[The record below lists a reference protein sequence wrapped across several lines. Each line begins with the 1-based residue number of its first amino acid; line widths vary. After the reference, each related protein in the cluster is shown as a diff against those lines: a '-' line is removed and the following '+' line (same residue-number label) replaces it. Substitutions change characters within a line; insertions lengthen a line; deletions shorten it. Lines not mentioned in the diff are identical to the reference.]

1 MRNIVLICSG
11 GMTTSMLEVR
21 MKAYAKEIGYECDI
35 HAYGLRAAPTVIP
48 SADIVLLGPQ
58 VCYFLKRFETSYP
71 NKLIV
76 CIERK
81 TYGMMDG
88 KGALEF
94 VKAKLHDE

>member
-1 MRNIVLICSG
+1 
-11 GMTTSMLEVR
+11 

-35 HAYGLRAAPTVIP
+35 HAYGLRVASTVIP

-58 VCYFLKRFETSYP
+58 VCYFLQRFRSTYP
-71 NKLIV
+71 DKLIE

-88 KGALEF
+88 KGAIQF
-94 VKAKLHDE
+94 AKEKLQDE